1 MELKGLLAA
10 LRSEREQLDQA
21 ILVLKGGAKPNSKK
35 TEGLRASVVEITA
48 YRNVVSKASRDIFR
62 NL

>member
-10 LRSEREQLDQA
+10 LRSEREQIDKA
-21 ILVLKGGAKPNSKK
+21 ILALKGGAKPNSKK
-35 TEGLRASVVEITA
+35 TGGLRASVVEISEH
-48 YRNVVSKASRDIFR
+48 RNALSKPSFEIFR

>member
-10 LRSEREQLDQA
+10 LRSEREQIDKA
-21 ILVLKGGAKPNSKK
+21 ILALKVGAEPNSKK
-35 TEGLRASVVEITA
+35 TEGLRAAVVEITEH
-48 YRNVVSKASRDIFR
+48 RNALSKPSLDIFR